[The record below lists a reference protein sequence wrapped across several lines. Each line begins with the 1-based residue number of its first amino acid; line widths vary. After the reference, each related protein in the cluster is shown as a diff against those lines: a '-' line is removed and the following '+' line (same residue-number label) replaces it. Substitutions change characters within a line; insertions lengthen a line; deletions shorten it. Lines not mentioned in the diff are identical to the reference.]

1 MKTFFTPLRILITTL
16 TLLVISFVCYIYAKI
31 PTEPDTSKIETI
43 TAKPQYSL
51 LFIGEQQPQE
61 SFTLYFN
68 PSLGNVS
75 SLLVKNDEIIQSDTP
90 LLEYYNPPLE
100 KLIVAKKKALSSL
113 INHSPKQ
120 SISQQLTLNSQILE
134 LQSRLQTRI
143 NSPISGKVTILEAH
157 PSKLNTKIM
166 QINSEKHI
174 IRANITES
182 QLEHI
187 KANQDVNVTRNHSK
201 LFTGK
206 ILSIIQILYKVEK
219 VNQFIK

>member
-1 MKTFFTPLRILITTL
+1 MLYL
-16 TLLVISFVCYIYAKI
+16 CKI

-51 LFIGEQQPQE
+51 IHWRTTTSRKFHFIFQSIFRKCFFLTCQ
-61 SFTLYFN
+61 
-68 PSLGNVS
+68 
-75 SLLVKNDEIIQSDTP
+75 NDEIIHSDTP

-143 NSPISGKVTILEAH
+143 NS
-157 PSKLNTKIM
+157 
-166 QINSEKHI
+166 
-174 IRANITES
+174 
-182 QLEHI
+182 
-187 KANQDVNVTRNHSK
+187 
-201 LFTGK
+201 LFLKSNYPRST
-206 ILSIIQILYKVEK
+206 S
-219 VNQFIK
+219 F